1 MRGRARLLGQVR
13 PSRLLHHLQVCAIAH
28 RQLLARLIVWGRLII
43 FDSSPFDI
51 GIGPIT
57 SSLCRLLGSQT

>member
-1 MRGRARLLGQVR
+1 M
-13 PSRLLHHLQVCAIAH
+13 PSLPHLYDDAQTTYRSSGIMKVVNCF
-28 RQLLARLIVWGRLII
+28 

-57 SSLCRLLGSQT
+57 FSLCRLLGSQI